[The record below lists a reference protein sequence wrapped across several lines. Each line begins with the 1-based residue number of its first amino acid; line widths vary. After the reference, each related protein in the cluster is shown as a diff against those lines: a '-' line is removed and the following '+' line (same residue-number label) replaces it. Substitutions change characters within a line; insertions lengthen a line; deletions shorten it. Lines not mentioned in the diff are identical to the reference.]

1 MPNVADYDNEQ
12 DWMSACVPKLMDEGR
27 EQDQAV
33 AACMTMWRD
42 RDKDKHAGRGPMEY
56 KSFVHQI
63 KQIDGRTVTG
73 FAGIYGNVDSGN
85 DRTWP
90 GAFKKTIKERADRV
104 RHLWQHD
111 LTQPPIAAIR
121 ELREVGKADLPPEL
135 LERYPDATGG
145 LLVTR
150 EYLDTP
156 RGDEVLKGI
165 ISGAVSE
172 MSFGYDPVKYDFEG
186 DAKAGTQIRNLRE
199 CRLWDTSDVNWGMN
213 EATLAAKKDPAI
225 LFTELLATLKAAQGI
240 DPAALKAGRVLS
252 SANLERLKAALETLT
267 TILNA
272 AEPAAEDETPK
283 AAALT
288 DKELSDLKRRYD
300 ELQRSIK
307 FYQVRQLP

>member
-1 MPNVADYDNEQ
+1 MPDISNYGTEEE
-12 DWMSACVPKLMDEGR
+12 WMGACVPKLIDEGKPQ
-27 EQDQAV
+27 EQAV
-33 AACMTMWRD
+33 AICMTMWRD
-42 RDKDKHAGRGPMEY
+42 KDKRAARGPMEY
-56 KSFVHQI
+56 KSFVHQV
-63 KQIDGRTVTG
+63 KEVNGRIVTG
-73 FAGIYGNVDSGN
+73 YAGIYGNVDSGN

-90 GAFKKTIKERADRV
+90 GAFKKTIKERAGRV

-121 ELREVGKADLPPEL
+121 ELREVGKADLPADVL
-135 LERYPDATGG
+135 RQYPDATGG

-172 MSFGYDPVKYDFEG
+172 MSFGYDPVKYDYEG

-225 LFTELLATLKAAQGI
+225 LFTELLANLKAAQGL

-252 SANLERLKAALETLT
+252 ASNLARLKAALETLT
-267 TILNA
+267 SILSA
-272 AEPAAEDETPK
+272 AEPTTEAESSEDEPK
-283 AAALT
+283 AALT
-288 DKELSDLKRRYD
+288 EMELSELKRRWED
-300 ELQRSIK
+300 LQRSIK
-307 FYQVRQLP
+307 LYQTVRQ